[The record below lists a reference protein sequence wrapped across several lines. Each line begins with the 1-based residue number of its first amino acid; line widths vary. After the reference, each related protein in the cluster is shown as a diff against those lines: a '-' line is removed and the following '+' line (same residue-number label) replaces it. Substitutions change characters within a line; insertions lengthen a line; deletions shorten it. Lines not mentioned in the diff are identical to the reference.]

1 MDCEDYENKK
11 YTPLDY
17 ATKTGSLSN
26 IILLKDYGANFNHVS
41 AKGNAEV
48 TMKTPL
54 FQARNPL
61 TTKLFLKYGADPTVR
76 AFTHDKNSE
85 LTAVE
90 HLMLKNPDCAK
101 AVMDDCLNIDE
112 NDGNLIIG
120 NSILKSINT
129 VLDRSLSPLPLYE
142 AKLP

>member
-61 TTKLFLKYGADPTVR
+61 TTKLLLKYGADPTVR

-101 AVMDDCLNIDE
+101 AVMDDCLSIDE

-120 NSILKSINT
+120 NSILKTINT
-129 VLDRSLSPLPLYE
+129 VLDRSL
-142 AKLP
+142 